1 MLLAVAMVEIMV
13 VLAVAVMTMAIA
25 SATRDAFVSLLPEVA
40 LQIACAASIRASPS
54 ASHALCFIF
63 DIHAERV
70 WSSGYDVS
78 LPR

>member
-13 VLAVAVMTMAIA
+13 VLAVTMMTMAIA

-40 LQIACAASIRASPS
+40 LQIACAASIRAS
-54 ASHALCFIF
+54 HALCFIF
-63 DIHAERV
+63 DIHAEQV

-78 LPR
+78 LTR